1 MIPVNE
7 FGRRIGEGHPK
18 AKLPDIVVNRIR
30 DMHELE
36 GLGYRKIARMLNI
49 PRSTVQKIC
58 NYTRRA
64 QIPFDWIPDDNPKR
78 QVEEDVG

>member
-36 GLGYRKIARMLNI
+36 GMGYRKIARALNI

-64 QIPFDWIPDDNPKR
+64 QIPFDWIPDDAQK
-78 QVEEDVG
+78 QAEEDVG

>member
-1 MIPVNE
+1 MIAVNE

-18 AKLPDIVVNRIR
+18 VKLPDIVVNRIR
-30 DMHELE
+30 DMHENE

-64 QIPFDWIPDDNPKR
+64 QIPFDWIPDDSQK
-78 QVEEDVG
+78 QTEEDVG